1 MRNVKEVY
9 EMVTQQTPPKPDAL
23 ERQMKRQIRHTM
35 NQRLGAFVVVAAIA
49 GLAVLAGRASVGGRD
64 HRAPAGSGPSGT
76 VPGAP
81 KVDYMLDLDTGVM
94 TPLPDAILRSARE
107 SGQYAVF
114 RGRAGSVLAYVGTSD
129 GGSPQIFI
137 ANIDGTGI
145 RQVTHDP
152 TGATSPAWSPDGTKI
167 AYVGSGSG
175 AVRNLFVLDVATGVS
190 TLITDGSRGLF
201 EGDQSQ
207 FGGGLQFTPDGT
219 SLVYTGGTDQQPV
232 LRTVPIAGGNS
243 TILIGPSG
251 GLQDAGNGS
260 LSPDGSLVTFQ
271 GGGFP
276 LSDKPSFHCGPC
288 RFVAN
293 ADGTERRLVPGY
305 RSNPAGTWSP
315 DGSRIVDLACRGVE
329 NEKNCSPPHGVIV
342 VDVAT
347 GHASRILALGI
358 GAIWLDDHTLLID
371 V

>member
-1 MRNVKEVY
+1 M
-9 EMVTQQTPPKPDAL
+9 
-23 ERQMKRQIRHTM
+23 
-35 NQRLGAFVVVAAIA
+35 
-49 GLAVLAGRASVGGRD
+49 
-64 HRAPAGSGPSGT
+64 
-76 VPGAP
+76 
-81 KVDYMLDLDTGVM
+81 
-94 TPLPDAILRSARE
+94 
-107 SGQYAVF
+107 
-114 RGRAGSVLAYVGTSD
+114 
-129 GGSPQIFI
+129 
-137 ANIDGTGI
+137 
-145 RQVTHDP
+145 THDP
-152 TGATSPAWSPDGTKI
+152 TGATSPAWSPDGTRI

-201 EGDQSQ
+201 EGHQSR

-260 LSPDGSLVTFQ
+260 LSPDGSLVTFE

-288 RFVAN
+288 RLVAN
-293 ADGTERRLVPGY
+293 ADGTERRLVPGHG
-305 RSNPAGTWSP
+305 SNPAGTWSP

-329 NEKNCSPPHGVIV
+329 NAKNCAPPDGVIV